1 LIIHDRPPNFDQVR
15 AAFPRADQ
23 PGVLFAYYP
32 NIHNPSGIVVPPAL
46 VAHEE
51 VHLRRQLA
59 LGPDPGSTTQWI
71 GADLWWDRYLRDSEF
86 RYNEE
91 LLAHAAEFKHQKN
104 GDRNASARL
113 LMTTALRLVAPLYN
127 YSPPRTLQEAMR
139 DLREEIGK

>member
-1 LIIHDRPPNFDQVR
+1 VIIVDRPPNFDQVL

-51 VHLRRQLA
+51 VHLHRQRDA
-59 LGPDPGSTTQWI
+59 GPI
-71 GADLWWDRYLRDSEF
+71 RWWDQYLTDTEF

-91 LLAHAAEFKHQKN
+91 LLAHVAEFKHQKN

-113 LMTTALRLVAPLYN
+113 LLSTALRLVAPLYA
-127 YSPPRTLQEAMR
+127 YEPPRTLQQAMR
-139 DLREEIGK
+139 DLRQELQK

>member
-1 LIIHDRPPNFDQVR
+1 MIINGLPPNFEQVH

-51 VHLRRQLA
+51 VHLHRQRDA
-59 LGPDPGSTTQWI
+59 GPTQW
-71 GADLWWDRYLRDSEF
+71 WYQYLTDNGF

-91 LLAHAAEFKHQKN
+91 LLAHVAEFKHQKN

-113 LMTTALRLVAPLYN
+113 LTATALRLVAPLYN
-127 YSPPRTLQEAMR
+127 YQPPRTLQQAIK
-139 DLREEIGK
+139 DLRREIS